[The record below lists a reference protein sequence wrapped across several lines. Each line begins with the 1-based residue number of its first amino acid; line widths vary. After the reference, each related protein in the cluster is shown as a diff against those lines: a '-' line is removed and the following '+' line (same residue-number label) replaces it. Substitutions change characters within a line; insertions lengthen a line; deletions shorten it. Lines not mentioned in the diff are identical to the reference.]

1 MFFLL
6 FSFAMSI
13 FWIWA
18 TAQLLI
24 DLLEIFGLLTGLPNN
39 LLALTILAWGNS
51 VGDFIANTSI
61 AKKGFAEMALTGC
74 FAAPLFNN
82 VLGLGITILKSNY
95 ITGDVIECSIED
107 LHARIP
113 MTMICG
119 NFLTL
124 FLVMLTTICNGSHL
138 SKIQAFINIII
149 YAGIIV
155 VIVVQAL

>member
-1 MFFLL
+1 M
-6 FSFAMSI
+6 
-13 FWIWA
+13 
-18 TAQLLI
+18 
-24 DLLEIFGLLTGLPNN
+24 
-39 LLALTILAWGNS
+39 ALTVLAWGNS

-82 VLGLGITILKSNY
+82 VLGLGITIVKSNY
-95 ITGDVIECSIED
+95 ITGVPIECSIED

-124 FLVMLTTICNGSHL
+124 LLVMLTTICNGSHL

-149 YAGIIV
+149 YAGVIV
-155 VIVVQAL
+155 VIVV